1 MTKQRAHLGRQ
12 RSRSRRPIATLAS
25 ATVAVAG
32 MLLALAVLAVPVA
45 QAGTG
50 PSLFDL
56 RPTTVSGWPEAAPDD
71 APTLFLPPGFT
82 ATVFAHPPAPEV
94 RTLAVSPTGLL
105 YATHPKYGAVVA
117 LPDADGDGHAD
128 AVVDVLT
135 GLDCPYGL
143 AFDGDWLY
151 VAQRRQ
157 VVRYPL
163 APMAPVSPGPPG
175 PRPGDA
181 GTSPG
186 ASPETGLVPPARGP
200 SGGSSPGSA
209 SVAGVVAAPGGAPA
223 PARATVPVVT
233 GPGEVIV
240 DGLPEAV
247 CGPHGFRPLAL
258 DPAADALYLAVGS
271 DCNVC
276 VERGLGASQR
286 AKVWRYPLHLPG
298 PGEVVAQ
305 GLRNVP
311 ALARNPWDGQL
322 WAVVDERD
330 DLGDNLPPDLVTA
343 LVPGADY
350 GWPACYLDA
359 AGTWHPDPRVPP
371 SNPACTGL
379 AVPDLFVP
387 AHTTPLGLA
396 FHDGRGLPEAFG
408 PSLFVA
414 LHGSWNHSAGVGYK
428 LVRVPLNAQG
438 QPAGLPQE
446 FALGWLP
453 RASNRA
459 PDAAWGRPVNVA
471 VGLDGALYVSDD
483 KADLIYRITYT
494 PAAP

>member
-1 MTKQRAHLGRQ
+1 
-12 RSRSRRPIATLAS
+12 
-25 ATVAVAG
+25 
-32 MLLALAVLAVPVA
+32 MLIALAMLVAPVA

-50 PSLFDL
+50 PSPFDL
-56 RPTTVSGWPEAAPDD
+56 RPTTVQGWPSAEDEAADE

-82 ATVFAHPPAPEV
+82 ATVFARPPAPEV

-105 YATHPKYGAVVA
+105 YATNPKYGAVVA

-143 AFDGDWLY
+143 AFDGNWLY

-163 APMAPVSPGPPG
+163 AFPATSAAGSAPRGLSTPPPADAIGGGAAAAPVPALGSGPGM
-175 PRPGDA
+175 
-181 GTSPG
+181 
-186 ASPETGLVPPARGP
+186 VPA
-200 SGGSSPGSA
+200 
-209 SVAGVVAAPGGAPA
+209 
-223 PARATVPVVT
+223 VT
-233 GPGEVIV
+233 GPGEVLV
-240 DGLPEAV
+240 NDLPEAP

-258 DPAADALYLAVGS
+258 DPATDALYVAVGS
-271 DCNVC
+271 TCNVC
-276 VERGLGASQR
+276 VERGPGASQR

-322 WAVVDERD
+322 WAVGDERD
-330 DLGDNLPPDLVTA
+330 DLGDDAPPDLVTA

-359 AGTWHPDPRVPP
+359 TGTWHPDPRVPP
-371 SNPACTGL
+371 RPLGCTGL
-379 AVPDLFVP
+379 TAPDVLLQ
-387 AHTTPLGLA
+387 AHGSPLGLA
-396 FHDGRGLPEAFG
+396 FHDGRGLPAAFG

-428 LVRVPLNAQG
+428 LVRVPLDAQG

-453 RASNRA
+453 KASDRA
-459 PDAAWGRPVNVA
+459 PDEAWGRPVNVV
-471 VGLDGALYVSDD
+471 VGTDGALYVSDD
-483 KADLIYRITYT
+483 KADLIYRIAYT

>member
-1 MTKQRAHLGRQ
+1 MTKERACYS
-12 RSRSRRPIATLAS
+12 SRWRCVPCRRPRRRAATCRAAL
-25 ATVAVAG
+25 VAVAS
-32 MLLALAVLAVPVA
+32 ALIALVIMRSPVV

-50 PSLFDL
+50 PSPFDL
-56 RPTTVSGWPEAAPDD
+56 RPTTVSGWPGEAPDD
-71 APTLFLPPGFT
+71 APTLFLPAGFT
-82 ATVFAHPPAPEV
+82 ATVFARLPAPEV

-105 YATHPKYGAVVA
+105 YATNPKYGAVVA
-117 LPDADGDGHAD
+117 LPAADGDGHAD

-151 VAQRRQ
+151 VAQRHQ
-157 VVRYPL
+157 VIRYPL
-163 APMAPVSPGPPG
+163 AFPSAAAPRSPSPPPVDG
-175 PRPGDA
+175 MNA
-181 GTSPG
+181 
-186 ASPETGLVPPARGP
+186 TGG
-200 SGGSSPGSA
+200 
-209 SVAGVVAAPGGAPA
+209 VAAAPLPAVGLPAAAPA
-223 PARATVPVVT
+223 PAVVPAVA

-258 DPAADALYLAVGS
+258 DPAHDALYVALGS
-271 DCNVC
+271 SCNVC
-276 VERGLGASQR
+276 VESGPGASQR

-298 PGEVVAQ
+298 PGEVVAR

-311 ALARNPWDGQL
+311 ALALNPWDGRL
-322 WAVVDERD
+322 WAVGDERD
-330 DLGDNLPPDLVTA
+330 DLGDDVPPDLVTA

-350 GWPACYLDA
+350 GWPACYLNA
-359 AGTWHPDPRVPP
+359 AGRWQVDRRVPP

-396 FHDGRGLPEAFG
+396 FHDGRGLPAAFG

-414 LHGSWNHSAGVGYK
+414 LHGSWNHSVGVGYK
-428 LVRVPLNAQG
+428 VVRVPLDAQG

-453 RASNRA
+453 RASHRA
-459 PDAAWGRPVNVA
+459 PDEAWGRPVNVA
-471 VGLDGALYVSDD
+471 VGPDGALYVSDD

>member
-1 MTKQRAHLGRQ
+1 MTGIL
-12 RSRSRRPIATLAS
+12 I
-25 ATVAVAG
+25 
-32 MLLALAVLAVPVA
+32 ALAMLAAPVA

-50 PSLFDL
+50 PSPFDL
-56 RPTTVSGWPEAAPDD
+56 RPTTVQGWPEAAAEAAAAE

-82 ATVFAHPPAPEV
+82 ATVFARPPAPEV

-105 YATHPKYGAVVA
+105 YATNPKYGAVVA

-143 AFDGDWLY
+143 AFDGNWLY

-163 APMAPVSPGPPG
+163 TPESQ
-175 PRPGDA
+175 PGDA
-181 GTSPG
+181 GASPG
-186 ASPETGLVPPARGP
+186 ASTDASPGAGRLPPARGP

-209 SVAGVVAAPGGAPA
+209 RVAGVVAAPGAAPA
-223 PARATVPVVT
+223 PALALVPTVA

-240 DGLPEAV
+240 NDLSEAA

-258 DPAADALYLAVGS
+258 DPATDALYVAVGS

-276 VERGLGASQR
+276 VERGPGASQR

-298 PGEVVAQ
+298 PGVVVAQ

-311 ALARNPWDGQL
+311 ALALNPWDGQL
-322 WAVVDERD
+322 WAVGDERD

-359 AGTWHPDPRVPP
+359 TGTWHPDPRVPP
-371 SNPACTGL
+371 STPGCTGL
-379 AVPDLFVP
+379 AVPDVLLQ
-387 AHTTPLGLA
+387 AHGSPLGLA

-414 LHGSWNHSAGVGYK
+414 LHGSWDHSAGVGYK
-428 LVRVPLNAQG
+428 LVRVPLDAQG

-453 RASNRA
+453 RASDRA
-459 PDAAWGRPVNVA
+459 PDEAWGRPVNVV
-471 VGLDGALYVSDD
+471 VGADGALYVSDD
-483 KADLIYRITYT
+483 KADLIYRIAYT